1 MTDNPSAFSRRAF
14 VGSALLIGALAA
26 TRANAAPALTTESPM
41 GPFFPAGYA
50 GEDDFDLT
58 MLKGSRARA
67 MGDVV
72 EVSGRVLNRLGNPVG
87 GAKLELWQANA
98 NGRYAHGNDTSA
110 GALDPNFQGMAR
122 LVTGPSGEWRIR
134 TIRPGLYGRRTRHI
148 HFDVTG
154 RAHRLISQMYFPEDV
169 EANARDGLFKD
180 LGGGAATSL
189 AALDAPDRYRW
200 DIVLMDAG

>member
-1 MTDNPSAFSRRAF
+1 MTDHNPVSRRAF
-14 VGSALLIGALAA
+14 GGSILALGALAA
-26 TRANAAPALTTESPM
+26 SRAMAAPLVTAESPM
-41 GPFFPAGYA
+41 GPFYPTGYA

-58 MLKGSRARA
+58 LLKGRPARA
-67 MGDVV
+67 LGDVI
-72 EVSGRVLNRLGNPVG
+72 EVSGRILDRLGNPVS
-87 GAKLELWQANA
+87 GAKIELWQANA

-154 RAHRLISQMYFPEDV
+154 RAHRLISQMYFPEDA
-169 EANARDGLFKD
+169 EGNDRDGLFKD
-180 LGGGAATSL
+180 LGGDAATSL
-189 AALDAPDRYRW
+189 ARVDSPDRYRW